1 MGIDVDAQAIVRG
14 ESTEK
19 KLMRL
24 ARSMSAWID
33 RHRPW
38 KITPEESVDGLPR
51 VCELS
56 RRVIKRKRH
65 RNRLSSQLKKI
76 VRGSVTSPLASRTM
90 GGRSVPKFVASPT
103 RPTAIINGYATCCG
117 TRSNA
122 AELVSV

>member
-1 MGIDVDAQAIVRG
+1 VGIDVDAQAIVRG

-24 ARSMSAWID
+24 ARSMSASID

-51 VCELS
+51 VCEFS

-65 RNRLSSQLKKI
+65 RNRLSSQLKKD
-76 VRGSVTSPLASRTM
+76 
-90 GGRSVPKFVASPT
+90 
-103 RPTAIINGYATCCG
+103 C
-117 TRSNA
+117 
-122 AELVSV
+122 